1 MGSNSMAAANQPHAI
16 FVPYPVQSHIKTMLK
31 LAKLLYFRG
40 FHITFINT
48 EFNHNRFIKTRGAN
62 SMEGLHGFHFF
73 TIPDGLPPSDP
84 DASQD
89 VPALCDSIRKNF
101 LAPFLEIIAKLN
113 DLALSSKVPP
123 VTCIV
128 SDGFMSTFTVSA
140 AQEIAVP
147 IVLFFT
153 ISACSLMGF
162 KQFSAL
168 KDKGLIPLKDASDLT
183 NGYLEKTVD
192 WIPGMKDVRLRDLPD
207 VLRTTDPNEIVFN
220 FAMESVEIAIKASAI
235 VTHTFDALE
244 RDVLNGLSSIYSQV
258 YAIGPLQL
266 HLNHIQDESLKS
278 IGYNLWKEESKCLQW
293 LDSMKPKSVLYVSF
307 GSITV
312 MTREQLIE
320 FGMGL
325 ANSKHP
331 FLWIIRPD
339 LVIGDSG
346 ILPPEF
352 VEYTKER
359 GLIANWCPQEEV
371 LNHSSIGGFLT
382 HCGWGST
389 IESLSAGVP
398 MLCWP
403 FFADQPTN
411 CRYTCCEWGVGMEID
426 SNVKRDEIEKLVREL
441 MEGEKCKKLKKRAM
455 EWRKLAIEATSPTGS
470 SSLNLDKLVCH
481 VLLSKV

>member
-1 MGSNSMAAANQPHAI
+1 
-16 FVPYPVQSHIKTMLK
+16 
-31 LAKLLYFRG
+31 
-40 FHITFINT
+40 
-48 EFNHNRFIKTRGAN
+48 
-62 SMEGLHGFHFF
+62 
-73 TIPDGLPPSDP
+73 
-84 DASQD
+84 
-89 VPALCDSIRKNF
+89 
-101 LAPFLEIIAKLN
+101 
-113 DLALSSKVPP
+113 
-123 VTCIV
+123 
-128 SDGFMSTFTVSA
+128 
-140 AQEIAVP
+140 
-147 IVLFFT
+147 
-153 ISACSLMGF
+153 
-162 KQFSAL
+162 
-168 KDKGLIPLKDASDLT
+168 
-183 NGYLEKTVD
+183 
-192 WIPGMKDVRLRDLPD
+192 
-207 VLRTTDPNEIVFN
+207 
-220 FAMESVEIAIKASAI
+220 
-235 VTHTFDALE
+235 
-244 RDVLNGLSSIYSQV
+244 
-258 YAIGPLQL
+258 
-266 HLNHIQDESLKS
+266 
-278 IGYNLWKEESKCLQW
+278 
-293 LDSMKPKSVLYVSF
+293 
-307 GSITV
+307 

-359 GLIANWCPQEEV
+359 GLIASWCPQEEV
-371 LNHSSIGGFLT
+371 LNHFSIGGFLT

-441 MEGEKCKKLKKRAM
+441 MEGEKCKKLRNRAM

-470 SSLNLDKLVCH
+470 SSLNLDKLVSH